1 MPFVTRD
8 AAGAIRRLDD
18 TGAAGDWLADDDPE
32 LAAFYRDAGMRAKRA
47 LTETD
52 VDMVRVIDDLV
63 DVLVAKQL
71 VIFTE
76 LPDAVQQ
83 KLLARKQLRREIGAL
98 QNLMLDDEG
107 LF

>member
-8 AAGAIRRLDD
+8 AAGAILSLDE
-18 TGAAGDWLADDDPE
+18 TGVVGEWLADDDPD
-32 LAAFYRDAGMRAKRA
+32 LLAFYRDAGIQAKRA

-52 VDMVRVIDDLV
+52 VNMVRVIDDLV
-63 DVLVAKQL
+63 DILIAKQV

-83 KLLARKQLRREIGAL
+83 KLLARKQLRKDIGAL
-98 QNLMLDDEG
+98 QNLMVDDEG

>member
-8 AAGAIRRLDD
+8 AAGAIRSLDD
-18 TGAAGDWLADDDPE
+18 TGAGGEWLADDDPA
-32 LAAFYRDAGMRAKRA
+32 LLAFYRDAGLQAKRA

-52 VDMVRVIDDLV
+52 VNMVRVIDDLV
-63 DVLVAKQL
+63 DILIAKQV

-76 LPDAVQQ
+76 LPDAVRQ
-83 KLLARKQLRREIGAL
+83 KLLARKQLRRDIGAL
-98 QNLMLDDEG
+98 QNLMVDDEG